1 MGDEPLRAAQHP
13 PQVVIAALLEDPGE
27 LGEGEDKED
36 LVVDVG
42 ELDGDLVG
50 GEAVPADA
58 HQDERCL
65 VEEGDDGGCG
75 RSLEKRNA
83 RRNVNA
89 LLKNNAFT
97 FKIFKSNDIIY
108 VFHYTAMTREKIRK
122 KHRGDASVKR
132 REAGRVDK
140 NMTSA
145 QPGVSN

>member
-1 MGDEPLRAAQHP
+1 MAWWCRCSWCERDGGGGRGG
-13 PQVVIAALLEDPGE
+13 VG
-27 LGEGEDKED
+27 
-36 LVVDVG
+36 VDFG
-42 ELDGDLVG
+42 RCAGRRHGGGGHRGCCDRVG
-50 GEAVPADA
+50 GGVRTVGGHCGIGRDF
-58 HQDERCL
+58 